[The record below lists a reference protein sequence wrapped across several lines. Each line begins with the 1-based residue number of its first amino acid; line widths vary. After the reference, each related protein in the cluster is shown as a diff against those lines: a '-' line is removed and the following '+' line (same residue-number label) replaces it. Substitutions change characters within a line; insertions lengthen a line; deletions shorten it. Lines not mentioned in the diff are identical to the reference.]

1 MRRYSAGLG
10 KLALALFDRHGR
22 LQDKFET
29 HAINKGSGVFQ
40 EELDCGDILFIEH
53 ISAAD
58 DQKNVETRSTL
69 IAALLKHVHSRYR
82 PAQRPPFAF
91 ALPCPGEET
100 VQGTV
105 SFFRSVAF
113 RRVGS
118 SKYFY
123 AAFDLSHSC
132 NTLQPTDDFDPPS
145 VTLKASQ
152 APDQDGNT
160 IMHIAAVSGNLK
172 ALKGM
177 KEEGVHSELSNV
189 RNNNNNTPLE
199 VLYDYLEDLRSG
211 RVTNHPNLCQ
221 SDEFQ
226 GNPGA
231 LWVSIIPPGSVEKQ
245 ESFCRG
251 FPKVIDIF
259 GQIGV
264 VEKLPSEAAILK
276 EVEGGA
282 DCRQYF
288 NIGGSVYKVAD
299 AVFEEV
305 VKNDDMVGDGERRR
319 ASGAEMSKWQG
330 MSLCDD

>member
-22 LQDKFET
+22 LQEKFKT

-40 EELDCGDILFIEH
+40 EELDYGDILFIEH
-53 ISAAD
+53 ISTAD
-58 DQKNVETRSTL
+58 GKKNVETGSTL
-69 IAALLKHVHSRYR
+69 IAALLTHVHSRYQ
-82 PAQRPPFAF
+82 PAQHPPFAF
-91 ALPCPGEET
+91 ALPGPGEET

-118 SKYFY
+118 SKYFC

-132 NTLQPTDDFDPPS
+132 NTLQPTDGFDTPS
-145 VTLKASQ
+145 VTLKTSRV
-152 APDQDGNT
+152 PDQDGNT
-160 IMHIAAVSGNLK
+160 IMHIAAVSGDLE

-177 KEEGVHSELSNV
+177 EEEEVYSELSDI

-199 VLYDYLEDLRSG
+199 VLYEYLEDIRSG
-211 RVTNHPNLCQ
+211 RLTSHPNLCQ

-226 GNPGA
+226 GSEDRHA
-231 LWVSIIPPGSVEKQ
+231 H
-245 ESFCRG
+245 SFAFLEELDTPEGLAR
-251 FPKVIDIF
+251 
-259 GQIGV
+259 
-264 VEKLPSEAAILK
+264 LK
-276 EVEGGA
+276 GGA

-299 AVFEEV
+299 AVFKEV
-305 VKNDDMVGDGERRR
+305 VKNDDMVGDGEHRR
-319 ASGAEMSKWQG
+319 ASGDERAKLPKCRSDKEFRSAMIRCGFECSF
-330 MSLCDD
+330 